1 MDLRTKI
8 RELQFRDK
16 IQVIG
21 SVNHQSAPKKEE
33 GGKIEKSAF
42 DEFEPAEND
51 IEKSDMSATGAVAS
65 MTAPEGNKVEKAWT
79 EESKKEKITKVM
91 KEFSEGKL
99 KSGSGETVTDKDQAL
114 AIAYSYFEKS
124 EDATNAE

>member
-8 RELQFRDK
+8 REQQLRDK

-21 SVNHQSAPKKEE
+21 AVRHQSPIREE
-33 GGKIEKSAF
+33 EGKIEKSAF

-65 MTAPEGNKVEKAWT
+65 MTAPEGNKIQKAWT
-79 EESKKEKITKVM
+79 EDEKKEKIAKVM

-99 KSGSGETVTDKDQAL
+99 KSGSGEVVTDKDQAL